1 MQDFWYV
8 SNIAFALG
16 VAAGEYEE
24 WIKKAVDQIWIPFS
38 LILAV
43 GMFFVTKWGL
53 EGSIGIGSG
62 LEEYQMHFQ
71 IGATVIWVLLVL
83 VLASKCRIKEKGFR
97 SKRVCFSWQTFL
109 IYLFDAY
116 LYFYVVCES
125 FGMGYCM
132 EVFDQRAGYR
142 GNFCFMQRFD
152 SYTGDIYFREIN
164 FEKII
169 FAKRVLWYNLSHTA
183 VGRV

>member
-1 MQDFWYV
+1 MDQKGSGSDMDPVLLDFGRRNVFCNKMGIGGKHRHWQRFGRIPNAFPNRSNGNMGLACVGSGFQMQD
-8 SNIAFALG
+8 
-16 VAAGEYEE
+16 
-24 WIKKAVDQIWIPFS
+24 K
-38 LILAV
+38 
-43 GMFFVTKWGL
+43 
-53 EGSIGIGSG
+53 
-62 LEEYQMHFQ
+62 
-71 IGATVIWVLLVL
+71 
-83 VLASKCRIKEKGFR
+83 R
-97 SKRVCFSWQTFL
+97 KRVCFSWQTFL

-169 FAKRVLWYNLSHTA
+169 FAKSVLWYNLSHTA